1 MCEKVPIKNFVYP
14 GGQRMCL
21 DGLVRAAYTGN
32 RILKCEITPEDIEI
46 MARKGRIAI
55 ENSADTNKRNLIY
68 FAVYRHAYCGNLT
81 EYVNLE
87 GDFLLNNMTI
97 SNIFLPRH
105 EIILN
110 NLKKTGILLDK

>member
-1 MCEKVPIKNFVYP
+1 MFEKEPTKNFTYP

-21 DGLVRAAYTGN
+21 DGLVRAAFTGN
-32 RILKCEITPEDIEI
+32 RILKCEINPEDIEK
-46 MARKGRIAI
+46 MARKGRRAI

-68 FAVYRHAYCGNLT
+68 FAVYRHAHCGDLT
-81 EYVNLE
+81 DYVNLE

-105 EIILN
+105 ETILN
-110 NLKKTGILLDK
+110 NLIKTGILQDK